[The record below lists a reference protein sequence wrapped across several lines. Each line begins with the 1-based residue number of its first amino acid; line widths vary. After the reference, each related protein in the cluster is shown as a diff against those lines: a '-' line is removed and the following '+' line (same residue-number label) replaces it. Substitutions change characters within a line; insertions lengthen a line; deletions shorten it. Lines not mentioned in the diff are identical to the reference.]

1 MLIIR
6 LTYCSKLNIINMWLG
21 IVQLEIKCY
30 PYVGSSEI
38 LYSATKQLNQSSI
51 LWRAPVLIRNHYLD
65 FFFSCFSPN
74 YFELRISTQPWR
86 LQKVSSL
93 TTSLKLAK
101 ALPRPHLNGAGN
113 AVHSWRFMESDLA
126 DWSSVWFLWMRNP
139 VVCLWCPDAQKY
151 FMFSYQ
157 GWRRIS
163 WKVNV

>member
-1 MLIIR
+1 MLVLLRFCIQPQNNWIKAVSYEGH
-6 LTYCSKLNIINMWLG
+6 LCSLG
-21 IVQLEIKCY
+21 I
-30 PYVGSSEI
+30 I
-38 LYSATKQLNQSSI
+38 L
-51 LWRAPVLIRNHYLD
+51 YLD

-113 AVHSWRFMESDLA
+113 AVHCWRFMESDLA